1 MVSLVTSLYPAGI
14 ASGTPDTVATASP
27 TVNPIV
33 NEIQVNRP
41 VELVTPI
48 APSPT
53 KINSKAIDASD
64 HLAVEKRVKEYF
76 SDIPILA
83 EIAHCESNYTQIGKD
98 GEIMRGTN
106 PDDVGVMQINE
117 YYNGDSSA
125 KLGYDIETLDGNLA
139 FARHLYLQYGTQ
151 PWKASSKCW
160 RTALKPSKLG
170 SKIALASMSSGTIS
184 ISK

>member
-1 MVSLVTSLYPAGI
+1 MFSLVTSMYPLGSA
-14 ASGTPDTVATASP
+14 ASGTPDTVP
-27 TVNPIV
+27 TIGTTTNTVVMEEKVELPK
-33 NEIQVNRP
+33 
-41 VELVTPI
+41 ELVTPI
-48 APSPT
+48 TGSDL
-53 KINSKAIDASD
+53 KAGAETGVKVIDTSD

-98 GEIMRGTN
+98 GEVMRGTN

-125 KLGYDIETLDGNLA
+125 KLGYDIETLEGNLA
-139 FARHLYLQYGTQ
+139 FARHLYREYGTQ

-160 RTALKPSKLG
+160 KVAKL
-170 SKIALASMSSGTIS
+170 SDQIASR
-184 ISK
+184 